1 MVSSELGIEKLMFN
15 DFLLGNNDVLGQKLQ
30 ETLLISL
37 KIAGEDHLIY
47 IHTPLLRFFAEMSI
61 RPAINNFVGY
71 RA

>member
-37 KIAGEDHLIY
+37 KFAGEDHLI
-47 IHTPLLRFFAEMSI
+47 
-61 RPAINNFVGY
+61 
-71 RA
+71 